1 MANLVA
7 GDTRSPMHR
16 CKGMAGL
23 LVPLIARGVRADL
36 RPVEREDYV
45 GKEIVRVDANGRP
58 IMAVKTIR
66 NDGED
71 CHVFAPTARTSVEE

>member
-1 MANLVA
+1 
-7 GDTRSPMHR
+7 
-16 CKGMAGL
+16 
-23 LVPLIARGVRADL
+23 
-36 RPVEREDYV
+36 VEREDYV